1 MRVAIAH
8 EWLVNYAG
16 SERCVAEMLEA
27 FPEAPVLTTLVERS
41 ALPAAL
47 RDARPSLLQ
56 RIPGATRHHE
66 LLLPLMPL
74 AWRLRAPVRGVDAV
88 IASSH
93 ACANAVRVEP
103 GTPLLSYCHTPMH
116 YAWNFEAERERF
128 PRVLRPAAQA
138 SMGCFRRWDRRTAQR
153 VTRFVAASLAV
164 AERVGRYYGRTAQ
177 VIHPPVD
184 TDFFTPGGERGEDF
198 LYVGRLVTYKRPDL
212 VVEAFAGLPHRLLVV
227 GDGRM
232 SGMLRARATPNVE
245 FLGQKR
251 GEELRTLYR
260 SARALVFPGE
270 EHFGIVMAEAKACGT
285 PVIALDAG
293 GAREVVEPGVTGWLL
308 ARQDVDDLRRAV
320 RHAAEEP
327 LDATAIRAR
336 AERFS
341 RPRFRREIR
350 AAVEELVAAG

>member
-27 FPEAPVLTTLVERS
+27 FPDAPVLTTLVERS

-56 RIPGATRHHE
+56 RIPASTRHHE
-66 LLLPLMPL
+66 WLLPLMPL
-74 AWRLRAPVRGVDAV
+74 AWRLREPVRGVDAV
-88 IASSH
+88 ISSSH
-93 ACANAVRVEP
+93 ACANAVQVEP

-128 PRVLRPAAQA
+128 PRLLRPATRA
-138 SMGCFRRWDRRTAQR
+138 SMRWFRRWDRRTAQR
-153 VTRFVAASLAV
+153 VTSFVAASRAV
-164 AERVGRYYGRTAQ
+164 AERVERYYGRTAQ

-184 TDFFTPGGERGEDF
+184 TEYFTPGGERGADF
-198 LYVGRLVTYKRPDL
+198 LYVGRLVAYKRPDL
-212 VVEAFAGLPHRLLVV
+212 VLEAFAGLPHRLLVV

-232 SGMLRARATPNVE
+232 AATLRARATPNVR
-245 FLGQKR
+245 FLGRKS
-251 GEELRTLYR
+251 GGELRKLYR
-260 SARALVFPGE
+260 SARALVLPGE
-270 EHFGIVMAEAKACGT
+270 EHFGIVMAEAQACGT

-293 GAREVVEPGVTGWLL
+293 GAREIVEPGVTGWLL
-308 ARQDVDDLRRAV
+308 ARQDVSDLRDAV
-320 RHAAEEP
+320 RRAADEP
-327 LDATAIRAR
+327 LDATAIRAQ

-341 RPRFRREIR
+341 RHRFRREIR
-350 AAVEELVAAG
+350 AAVEKMVAAA